1 MLGEFLTR
9 RKNMFNL
16 KKNSNKGVNMKI
28 LNINLFVGEKR
39 FLKILSKNLLKVF
52 FILVALNLFFTF
64 AEQKS
69 VEEKVNL
76 YQSNQMVIEMK
87 GLVCSFCA
95 AKVRRGLKKMLVIE
109 QKNKKSIV
117 VDVENQIALFK
128 IKKGKKINFK
138 KLKKIINK
146 AGYEILKIYFYT
158 DGDIKKDKNSFLVKE
173 SKQKIYFQKKS
184 KLKISKENS
193 KKIFLLEMNEKGKII
208 LIKK

>member
-1 MLGEFLTR
+1 
-9 RKNMFNL
+9 
-16 KKNSNKGVNMKI
+16 MKI
-28 LNINLFVGEKR
+28 LNINLFVEEKR
-39 FLKILSKNLLKVF
+39 FLKILSKILLKVF

-64 AEQKS
+64 AKQKS

-95 AKVRRGLKKMLVIE
+95 AKVRRGLKKLSLIE

-117 VDVENQIALFK
+117 VDVENQIAFFK
-128 IKKGKKINFK
+128 IKKGKKIAFK
-138 KLKKIINK
+138 KLKKVINK

-158 DGDIKKDKNSFLVKE
+158 DGEINKDKNFFSIKE
-173 SKQKIYFQKKS
+173 SKQKISFQKKS
-184 KLKISKENS
+184 KLKILKENT
-193 KKIFLLEMNEKGKII
+193 KKFFLLEINNKGKIL